1 MTTLRSALLQ
11 AVDDAPRVDR
21 YYLPLA
27 EWVEAQRRR
36 ARAKR
41 PFVLGLSG
49 PQGSGK
55 TTFAKALVAALDTLD
70 QKAVDIS
77 TDDFYLTRDE
87 QLELTRKHPHDPLF
101 ETRGFAGTHDVD
113 LGARVLGSLVRGVP
127 TEIPRYD
134 KSAHEGQGDR
144 APESK
149 WTHVE
154 ARQDL
159 IVLEGWQLGF
169 STLPK
174 HRMDEELWLA
184 NDELAAYD
192 VWTKKLDALIL
203 LEAKELDFIV
213 EWRVGSERAR
223 REKGETTMNEAD
235 AQRYI
240 TRFLPVYRAYVPA
253 LVDDPPVEAF
263 KHVVL
268 GKDRNPLE
276 PISPT

>member
-11 AVDDAPRVDR
+11 AVDDTPRVDR

-27 EWVEAQRRR
+27 EWVETQRKK
-36 ARAKR
+36 AKAKK

-55 TTFAKALVAALDTLD
+55 TTFAKALVSALGTLG
-70 QKAVDIS
+70 QKAIDIS
-77 TDDFYLTRDE
+77 TDDFYLTRAQ
-87 QLELTRKHPHDPLF
+87 QLELSGKHPHDPLF

-113 LGARVLGSLVRGVP
+113 LGAHVLGSLVRGAP
-127 TEIPRYD
+127 TKVPRYD
-134 KSAHEGQGDR
+134 KSAHHGQGDR
-144 APESK
+144 ASESE
-149 WTHVE
+149 WTQVDV
-154 ARQDL
+154 RQDL
-159 IVLEGWQLGF
+159 VVFEGWQLGF
-169 STLPK
+169 RTLPK

-203 LEAKELDFIV
+203 LEAKALDFIV

-253 LVDDPPVEAF
+253 LVEDPPVDAF
-263 KHVVL
+263 KLVVL
-268 GKDRNPLE
+268 GKDRNPLA

>member
-11 AVDDAPRVDR
+11 AVDDEPRVDR

-27 EWVEAQRRR
+27 EWIEAQRK
-36 ARAKR
+36 AKAKK
-41 PFVLGLSG
+41 PFVLGISG

-55 TTFAKALVAALDTLD
+55 TTFAEAYVRALEALGQKALDV
-70 QKAVDIS
+70 S
-77 TDDFYLTRDE
+77 TDDFYLTRKE
-87 QLELTRKHPHDPLF
+87 QIELTRKHPHDPLF
-101 ETRGFAGTHDVD
+101 EVRGFAGTHDVD
-113 LGARVLGSLVRGVP
+113 LGAHVLGSLSRGAP
-127 TEIPRYD
+127 TKVPRYD
-134 KSAHEGQGDR
+134 KSANDGQGDR

-149 WTHVE
+149 WLAVNE
-154 ARQDL
+154 VQDL
-159 IVLEGWQLGF
+159 VVFEGWQLGF

-184 NDELAAYD
+184 NDELAAYE

-203 LEAKELDFIV
+203 LEAQELDFIV
-213 EWRVGSERAR
+213 EWRVDSERKR

-253 LVDDPPVEAF
+253 LVEDPPVEPF

-268 GKDRNPLE
+268 GKDRNPVT
-276 PISPT
+276 PISKT